1 MEEKYLLV
9 GGTIDETEDELDCWS
24 EEYESLETARRAME
38 ASVPVRD
45 TCCEIS
51 PWYFVRI
58 DQWDDEID
66 GWQPSQ
72 PARERVWT
80 VLGFGS
86 MRPDK
91 WFSDGFEVAGPGR
104 ERVLCPDFDLLAE
117 AIAHVEGS
125 GTYRTRQAVPEGYA
139 AWRAHGGWVGVRP
152 LWGEGPHARNLNGKR
167 LGRRGKL
174 AGALEAPWAA
184 CREEMPVREGAA
196 ELAALGLF
204 VRSINSL
211 LDSRCAA
218 KGTAMRKVGR
228 GLYRYM
234 P

>member
-1 MEEKYLLV
+1 MEGEYLLV
-9 GGTIDETEDELDCWS
+9 GGTIDSTEDELDCWS
-24 EEYESLETARRAME
+24 EEFESLESVRKAME

-45 TCCEIS
+45 ACCEIS
-51 PWYFVRI
+51 PGYFIRI
-58 DQWDDEID
+58 DQWDDELD
-66 GWQPSQ
+66 GSQ
-72 PARERVWT
+72 PCEPACERVWT
-80 VLGFGS
+80 VLGFGR

-104 ERVLCPDFDLLAE
+104 ERVLCPDFDLLAD

-125 GTYRTRQAVPEGYA
+125 GTYRTGQAVPEGYA

-152 LWGEGPHARNLNGKR
+152 LWGEGPHARNINGKH
-167 LGRRGKL
+167 RGKL
-174 AGALEAPWAA
+174 VGALEAPWAA
-184 CREEMPVREGAA
+184 CREEMSVREGAA

-204 VRSINSL
+204 VRSMNSAING
-211 LDSRCAA
+211 RCAA
-218 KGTAMRKVGR
+218 KGNAMRKLGR

>member
-9 GGTIDETEDELDCWS
+9 GGTIDELEDELDCWS
-24 EEYESLETARRAME
+24 EEFDDLETARRAME

-45 TCCEIS
+45 ACCEIS
-51 PWYFVRI
+51 PGYFIRI
-58 DQWDDEID
+58 DQWDDELD
-66 GWQPSQ
+66 GWQPCE
-72 PARERVWT
+72 PACERVWT

-125 GTYRTRQAVPEGYA
+125 GTYRTGQAVPEGYA

-152 LWGEGPHARNLNGKR
+152 LWGEGPHARNINGKH
-167 LGRRGKL
+167 RGKL
-174 AGALEAPWAA
+174 VGALEAPWAA
-184 CREEMPVREGAA
+184 CREEMSVREGAA

-204 VRSINSL
+204 VRSMNSAING
-211 LDSRCAA
+211 RCAA
-218 KGTAMRKVGR
+218 KGNAMRKLGR

>member
-1 MEEKYLLV
+1 MERYLV
-9 GGTIDETEDELDCWS
+9 TGGTIDETEDELDCWS
-24 EEYESLETARRAME
+24 EEYESLESARKAME

-45 TCCEIS
+45 ACCEIS
-51 PWYFVRI
+51 PGYFIRI
-58 DQWDDEID
+58 DQWDDELD
-66 GWQPSQ
+66 GWQPCE
-72 PARERVWT
+72 PACERVWT
-80 VLGFGS
+80 VLGFGR

-104 ERVLCPDFDLLAE
+104 ERVLCPDFDLLAD

-125 GTYRTRQAVPEGYA
+125 GTYRTGQAVPEGYA

-152 LWGEGPHARNLNGKR
+152 LWGEGPHARNINGKH
-167 LGRRGKL
+167 RGKL
-174 AGALEAPWAA
+174 VGALEAPWAA
-184 CREEMPVREGAA
+184 CREEMSVREGAA

-204 VRSINSL
+204 VRSMNSAING
-211 LDSRCAA
+211 RCAA
-218 KGTAMRKVGR
+218 KGNAMRKLGR

>member
-9 GGTIDETEDELDCWS
+9 GGTIDELEDELDCWS

-45 TCCEIS
+45 ACCEIS
-51 PWYFVRI
+51 HWYFVRI

-66 GWQPSQ
+66 GWQPCEPSC
-72 PARERVWT
+72 ERVWT
-80 VLGFGS
+80 VLGFGG

-91 WFSDGFEVAGPGR
+91 WFSDGFEVAGAGPDR
-104 ERVLCPDFDLLAE
+104 ALCPDFDLLAE
-117 AIAHVEGS
+117 AVAHVEGS
-125 GTYRTRQAVPEGYA
+125 GTYRTRQAVPRGFS

-152 LWGEGPHARNLNGKR
+152 LWGEGPHARSIKSLSR
-167 LGRRGKL
+167 YGKL
-174 AGALEAPWAA
+174 RGTVEAPWAA
-184 CREEMPVREGAA
+184 CGQAMKVADGAR
-196 ELAALGLF
+196 ELADLGL
-204 VRSINSL
+204 RAGNIRQAL
-211 LDSRCAA
+211 IDSE
-218 KGTAMRKVGR
+218 KSGSGLVKVGY

>member
-1 MEEKYLLV
+1 MERYLV
-9 GGTIDETEDELDCWS
+9 TGGTIDETEDELDCWS
-24 EEYESLETARRAME
+24 EEYESLESARKAME

-45 TCCEIS
+45 ACCEIS
-51 PWYFVRI
+51 PYYFVRI

-66 GWQPSQ
+66 GWQPC
-72 PARERVWT
+72 ERGRTWT
-80 VLGFGS
+80 VIGFDDI
-86 MRPDK
+86 RPDK
-91 WFSDGFEVAGPGR
+91 GFSDGFEIAGPGR
-104 ERVLCPDFDLLAE
+104 ERVLCPDFDLLAD
-117 AIAHVEGS
+117 AIAHVEAS

-152 LWGEGPHARNLNGKR
+152 LWGEGPHARSFDGKH

-174 AGALEAPWAA
+174 AGVLEAPWAA
-184 CREEMPVREGAA
+184 CREEMSAREGAA

-204 VRSINSL
+204 VRGINAAL
-211 LDSRCAA
+211 NHRCKGKDSAL
-218 KGTAMRKVGR
+218 KKVGR